1 MPVGVDEVAQAPVLL
16 GVDLAASQPLVQDLP
31 GVGALSRLT
40 VLGGPEVTK
49 A

>member
-1 MPVGVDEVAQAPVLL
+1 MSIGVDEVAQAPVFL
-16 GVDLAASQPLVQDLP
+16 GIDLTASQPLIQDLP
-31 GVGALSRLT
+31 GVGPSSRVR